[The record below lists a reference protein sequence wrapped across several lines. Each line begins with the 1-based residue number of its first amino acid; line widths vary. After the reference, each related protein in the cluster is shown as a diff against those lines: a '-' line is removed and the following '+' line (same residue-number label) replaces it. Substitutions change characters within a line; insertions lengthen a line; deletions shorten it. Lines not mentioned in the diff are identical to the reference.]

1 MLKNLKHEY
10 LKHDSYE
17 PGVTSFADLLRSRS
31 CGLCGR
37 AFCNFVL
44 DIMPAVVFL
53 TFSAE
58 NADRIR
64 LGLALESVF
73 SGRRELLFSGW
84 PFTIRGADEM
94 RFVVGSGAWES
105 QGVTSKSWRRMF
117 CRVD

>member
-1 MLKNLKHEY
+1 MIENLKHGC
-10 LKHDSYE
+10 LKHDCYE
-17 PGVTSFADLLRSRS
+17 SGVTSFADLLRSKN

-53 TFSAE
+53 MFSAE

-64 LGLALESVF
+64 LGLALGTVF
-73 SGRRELLFSGW
+73 SGRSELLLSCS
-84 PFTIRGADEM
+84 TITVAGADEM
-94 RFVVGSGAWES
+94 RCVVGPGACES
-105 QGVTSKSWRRMF
+105 HGAICKSCKQMF